1 MKKKVLMF
9 LSVIMLM
16 TTSLVSVFAISF
28 SDLPD
33 SHWAYSN
40 IMALAERQIINGYE
54 NGTYQPERA
63 ISRGEFLKLVMT
75 TLYNGNDYFETNNF
89 NFGHWA
95 TPYAIEAAQLGYL
108 MDGTSIDNLNN
119 TISRLEMVHILAKV
133 CIDNRIASDE
143 IKEIKFSDVQAL
155 DETSLLYIEY
165 VTQNGL
171 INGYTDNTFKPDKSM
186 TRAEVATLMNRFLNL
201 IG

>member
-28 SDLPD
+28 SDLPA

-40 IMALAERQIINGYE
+40 IMALADRQIINGYE